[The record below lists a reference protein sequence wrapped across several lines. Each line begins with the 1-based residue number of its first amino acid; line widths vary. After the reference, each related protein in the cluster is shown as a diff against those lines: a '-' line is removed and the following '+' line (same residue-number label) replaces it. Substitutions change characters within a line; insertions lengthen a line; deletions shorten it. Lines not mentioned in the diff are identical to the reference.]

1 MVILKYFFDL
11 ACFATAFGMTVLWL
25 YRYSL
30 DEDSVQ
36 IDLKPFDFQPE
47 QYPML
52 SFCVVNPFN
61 EAKLKTYNES
71 LTGDKYLE
79 ILLGST
85 SYNGV
90 KKIDFDDVTIDFADF
105 YLGDRVRLNNRTQKQ
120 SSNKKFILGSPEV
133 TFSGFR
139 LDAFIKCLGL
149 KPTFKNVE
157 YVAFELNSTIYPNG
171 VRPSSMAL
179 SMTWVILH
187 LPNQLSLA
195 WSSDKYTWQKRIEKK
210 EYLMVFKLQQIEIL
224 KRRDKRRDPCVPDDI
239 NFDQMLI
246 DYHLKRVGCKAPY
259 HKTNK
264 DMEICDTKEKI
275 SQANFDLTGR
285 ERPIKPCSS
294 APTIIFSYDE
304 YEYNF
309 KGPEWFH
316 VILQYPNQ
324 YKETKMV
331 QAIDLQTVIGNAG
344 GYIGLFLGRI
354 NSVLFNSLGII

>member
-1 MVILKYFFDL
+1 MIILRYVFNL

-36 IDLKPFDFQPE
+36 IDLKPFDFQLE
-47 QYPML
+47 KHPML
-52 SFCVVNPFN
+52 SFCVINPFN
-61 EAKLKTYNES
+61 EAKLKAYNET
-71 LTGDKYLE
+71 LTGDRYLE
-79 ILLGST
+79 ILSGST

-90 KKIDFDDVTIDFADF
+90 KKIDFDDVTFDFADF
-105 YLGDRVRLNNRTQKQ
+105 YLGDRVRLNNRTQIQ
-120 SSNKKFILGSPEV
+120 SSYKDFVLGSPEV
-133 TFSGFR
+133 TYSGFR
-139 LDAFIKCLGL
+139 HDAFIKCLGL

-157 YVAFELNSTIYPNG
+157 YIAFELNSTLYPNG
-171 VRPSSMAL
+171 VRPSSIAL

-195 WSSDKYTWQKRIEKK
+195 WSSDKFTWPKRIEKK

-224 KRRDKRRDPCVPDDI
+224 KRRDKGRDPCVPDDV

-259 HKTNK
+259 HKTNE
-264 DMEICDTKEKI
+264 DMEICDRKEKI
-275 SQANFDLTGR
+275 LLANFDLTGR
-285 ERPIKPCSS
+285 ERPMKPCTS
-294 APTIIFSYDE
+294 ASTIIFSYDE

-309 KGPEWFH
+309 KGSDWFH
-316 VILQYPNQ
+316 VVLQYPNQ
-324 YKETKMV
+324 YRETKSV

-354 NSVLFNSLGII
+354 NSVSFDFIVII